1 MFTETQLENLI
12 GLFAHK
18 LKNPTHIMGL
28 NLEIIRSQVDKL
40 KNKEDFQKP
49 LDTIHNELN
58 RLNLIIQKFSEYMT
72 PAGQTKKTTLVSELT
87 ALVRMDVESL
97 AREQKITLKVEKPE
111 KEVKFQINRDEVK
124 RALVYLLTNAIEASP
139 RSGEIAF
146 RIKND
151 SKNVFFEIQ
160 DQGAGISNDE
170 SKKISNLFY
179 STKEGHLG
187 MGLTLAIK
195 LIEENGGKIR
205 MKSSPENG
213 TLVIVS
219 FSI

>member
-1 MFTETQLENLI
+1 MFTDKQIDNLI

-28 NLEIIRSQVDKL
+28 NLEIIRSQVQKL
-40 KNKEDFQKP
+40 KNSDDFQKP

-72 PAGQTKKTTLVSELT
+72 PAGQEKKAASVSELA
-87 ALVRMDVESL
+87 ALIRMDVEPF
-97 AREQKITLKVEKPE
+97 ARENKIAFKVEKPE
-111 KEVKFQINRDEVK
+111 KELKIPVNGDEVK
-124 RALVYLLTNAIEASP
+124 RALVYLLSNAIEASP
-139 RSGEIAF
+139 KNGEVAL

-151 SKNVFFEIQ
+151 TKSIVFEIQ
-160 DQGAGISNDE
+160 DQGGGISNEE

-179 STKEGHLG
+179 STKKGHLG
-187 MGLTLAIK
+187 VGLTLAIK

-205 MKSSPENG
+205 MKSSPDNG
-213 TLVIVS
+213 TLVMVS

>member
-1 MFTETQLENLI
+1 MFTDKQLENLI

-28 NLEIIRSQVDKL
+28 NLEIIRSQVQKL
-40 KNKEDFQKP
+40 KNSEDFQKP

-72 PAGQTKKTTLVSELT
+72 PAGQGKKATPVSELI
-87 ALVRMDVESL
+87 ALVRMEVEPL
-97 AREQKITLKVEKPE
+97 AREHKITLKVEKPE
-111 KEVKFQINRDEVK
+111 KEVKFQFNIEELK
-124 RALVYLLTNAIEASP
+124 RAWVYLLTNAIEASP
-139 RSGEIAF
+139 RAGEVSF
-146 RIKND
+146 RIKSD
-151 SKNVFFEIQ
+151 TKNIIFEIQ
-160 DQGAGISNDE
+160 DQGNGISNED
-170 SKKISNLFY
+170 SKKISSLFY
-179 STKEGHLG
+179 STKKGHLG
-187 MGLTLAIK
+187 VGLTLAIK
-195 LIEENGGKIR
+195 LIEENGGKVR

>member
-1 MFTETQLENLI
+1 MFTDKQIENLI

-28 NLEIIRSQVDKL
+28 NLEIIRSQVQKL
-40 KNKEDFQKP
+40 KNSEDFQKP
-49 LDTIHNELN
+49 MDTIHNELN

-72 PAGQTKKTTLVSELT
+72 PAGQGKKATPVSELT
-87 ALVRMDVESL
+87 ALLRMDVEPL
-97 AREQKITLKVEKPE
+97 THEHKIILKIEKLD
-111 KEVKFQINRDEVK
+111 KDIKFQINSDEVK
-124 RALVYLLTNAIEASP
+124 RALVYLLTNAIEASQ
-139 RSGEIAF
+139 RSGEVVL
-146 RIKND
+146 RTKND
-151 SKNVFFEIQ
+151 SKNIFFEIQ
-160 DQGAGISNDE
+160 DQGTGISNDE

-179 STKEGHLG
+179 STKKGHLG
-187 MGLTLAIK
+187 VGLTLAIK
-195 LIEENGGKIR
+195 LIEENGGKVR